1 MSILSFEHREIDYGS
16 PSNMEAC
23 DLGQRSI
30 EGVEFRAYRCTR
42 DGRLSTRAKHALV
55 VCMSC
60 GRSLYEFEHFM
71 MAWYMN
77 SEVAWHHQSCD
88 GSTSKLTTLPGSDS

>member
-1 MSILSFEHREIDYGS
+1 MSILSFEHREIDYGG

-23 DLGQRSI
+23 DLGTHSI

-42 DGRLSTRAKHALV
+42 DRRLSTRGKQALV

-60 GRSLYEFEHFM
+60 GRSLYEFEHYILG
-71 MAWYMN
+71 WYTN
-77 SEVAWHHQSCD
+77 SEVGWHYQSCD
-88 GSTSKLTTLPGSDS
+88 GSTS